1 MKKQTLSSLKKKAWK
16 LLSELVRRQDAD
28 EGGTTQCFTC
38 GKWIHWKYEAQAGHA
53 IGGRRNAV
61 LFDLEIIRPQC
72 FACNAKHIG
81 NGMPH
86 VFIPKLIREKGI
98 EWWEMKAQ
106 AARKPQILTR
116 SDVESLIAGFKEK
129 LESLKHG

>member
-1 MKKQTLSSLKKKAWK
+1 MKRKQPTLSALKKKAWT

-38 GKWIHWKYEAQAGHA
+38 EKWIHWKYEAQAGHA

-81 NGMPH
+81 NGMPQ
-86 VFIPKLIREKGI
+86 VFIPKLIRERGI
-98 EWWEMKAQ
+98 EWWEQKARG
-106 AARKPQILTR
+106 ARLAVKLSR
-116 SDVESLIAGFKEK
+116 SDLEELIAEFQQK
-129 LESLKHG
+129 LEAL

>member
-1 MKKQTLSSLKKKAWK
+1 MKKPTLSSLKKKAWT
-16 LLSELVRRQDAD
+16 LLSEYVRRKDAD

-38 GKWIHWKYEAQAGHA
+38 GKYIHWKYEAQAGHA

-81 NGMPH
+81 NGMPQ
-86 VFIPKLIREKGI
+86 VFIPKLIREHGI
-98 EWWEMKAQ
+98 EWWERKAQ
-106 AARKPQILTR
+106 QARKPQSLTR
-116 SDVESLIAGFKEK
+116 SDVEDLIRGFAEK
-129 LESLKHG
+129 LRSL

>member
-1 MKKQTLSSLKKKAWK
+1 MKKPTLSSLKKKAWT
-16 LLSELVRRQDAD
+16 LLSEYVRRKDAD

-38 GKWIHWKYEAQAGHA
+38 GKYIHWKYEAQAGHA

-81 NGMPH
+81 NGMPQ
-86 VFIPKLIREKGI
+86 VFIPKLIREHGL
-98 EWWEMKAQ
+98 EWWEAKAGG
-106 AARKPQILTR
+106 ARKPWKLTR
-116 SDVESLIAGFKEK
+116 SDVEGLIARLKMK
-129 LESLKHG
+129 LESL